1 MSASEPTGWQL
12 SNVTEAIFQP
22 RYRPSDRRAKVAI
35 VLVAIAVA
43 AGIWEILAVAA
54 GFGLLARLDSVTD
67 QEVDSFNSARTLAS
81 RASLLTYVASAI
93 ASFAWLSRVV
103 DNVPALG
110 GGQPSVTPRAA
121 ILWWFA
127 PISNLFKPYQ
137 IVADVWRRLASIP
150 AEFGVTLLLVWW
162 GLFVG
167 SSAISF
173 VAYVRPPS
181 EDIAGI
187 QTSFVINILSDTA
200 FVIAGL
206 LWVWIILG
214 IERRS
219 RVRALKPFAA
229 SPPDAPA
236 SSSTP
241 PA

>member
-110 GGQPSVTPRAA
+110 GGQPS
-121 ILWWFA
+121 
-127 PISNLFKPYQ
+127 
-137 IVADVWRRLASIP
+137 
-150 AEFGVTLLLVWW
+150 
-162 GLFVG
+162 
-167 SSAISF
+167 
-173 VAYVRPPS
+173 
-181 EDIAGI
+181 
-187 QTSFVINILSDTA
+187 
-200 FVIAGL
+200 
-206 LWVWIILG
+206 
-214 IERRS
+214 
-219 RVRALKPFAA
+219 
-229 SPPDAPA
+229 
-236 SSSTP
+236 
-241 PA
+241 